1 MHQGH
6 STEKLVKSEQ
16 GYEWAGTAAA
26 TRKHRRDGLILSP
39 PKHTPVSPWEQK
51 EGEGARVRR
60 AMAGEGRGRSKDA
73 HLSQMINFEHLDE
86 IGTR

>member
-1 MHQGH
+1 MNRVMSGQARPLLFE
-6 STEKLVKSEQ
+6 SLDVMVSFS
-16 GYEWAGTAAA
+16 
-26 TRKHRRDGLILSP
+26 LP